1 MKGIFKL
8 IPAALA
14 VFALA
19 SCSTDEL
26 EVNNAQK
33 QDVATKGD
41 LRMSWDAFD
50 NETLTRAMRD
60 DNFGTLTFKEDDQVN
75 VYSEDLYNTDWYT
88 FQEDAFYYANDD
100 DPMVTAPKFGVM
112 PGEMVRKAYID
123 RATRTTRVDMEIPKT
138 ITYNSESETTI
149 DGKAMYACDLPAF
162 GYASLASEGY
172 VEVANLR
179 YMTAILKINLEKV
192 VSNASWLRLINYG
205 QDGIPAT
212 GTIGAKAKPLSGIF
226 TAELYS
232 DPAERKNVKL
242 AALDEDLAAS
252 WAPYIF
258 VDLRSVPSNTT
269 CIYIPVVAGL
279 DGDLDNIRLEYATD
293 LVNEEEAIPFGGATG
308 WKAIP
313 GMAFPGKEFKQ
324 HSRYSGSYAF
334 EFADMTPDL
343 VSGILTQYQATSAD
357 IDIDITNSFTIQA
370 GVANIGNEI
379 LLPAFENDV
388 NVNITLGDAFA
399 AWNNANPD
407 GLIIRDADPENPFT
421 GTITININ
429 GNGADL
435 AAANADMEIN
445 LAEGTA
451 VIAGEFTNAS
461 ALTLTSGDIV
471 IGDGTTTTSGL
482 SWAAV
487 GDNVKS
493 IEIAAKA
500 TVASNIDCSNADNKT
515 KSVIVAGDLTG
526 DIKASPAPTAD
537 EKTTITVSG
546 KLTQVATAIDG
557 NGGIFV
563 DVNVSGQV
571 IGDID
576 LKDAVKGKI
585 KIEGGKAA
593 DADATVVTGNV
604 TMKGDVEVALTAE
617 GEAISGTLKMLG
629 AAKTLKLVQGYIKEI
644 EVSVNNA
651 GSWED
656 KYIDVVL
663 DQKLKDDAQGNPVY
677 GSTAFLTLTETEGV
691 AKFTKNIWNGNKIT
705 NATYKNKKTTAYGQD
720 KNLFTACQ
728 FASIADDL
736 NGILRLANNLDL
748 NNKAWKGIKKG
759 DLFEGLKVVNV
770 MNETQRT
777 YPTIENLNLTA
788 NGGGLFAETNAD
800 ATVKNITI
808 SGVTAKPT
816 VAAENI
822 GAIYGTAAHKLT
834 VENVSVTG
842 IDIVATA
849 PTTGANAGI
858 VPSLKN
864 VGGIV
869 GSSKALNL
877 DKVSVAGAITGY
889 QGLGGFVGKIA
900 GAAVIGSKTDG
911 SSKCSSTITLAANY
925 NSNKAMDMNYAR
937 MGAFIGTIA
946 DDANVTIGD
955 NSTCTGSSITGK
967 PDKMY
972 LSDTTAGDGNFF
984 DYTQDQNFIGFSG
997 TYKHTSGDYIKMYG
1011 TIKINSNTVT
1021 TTEPYFGTAAQWQGD
1036 KTKTMASKN
1045 QAPLY
1050 HFTQQQ

>member
-1 MKGIFKL
+1 
-8 IPAALA
+8 
-14 VFALA
+14 
-19 SCSTDEL
+19 
-26 EVNNAQK
+26 
-33 QDVATKGD
+33 
-41 LRMSWDAFD
+41 
-50 NETLTRAMRD
+50 
-60 DNFGTLTFKEDDQVN
+60 
-75 VYSEDLYNTDWYT
+75 
-88 FQEDAFYYANDD
+88 
-100 DPMVTAPKFGVM
+100 
-112 PGEMVRKAYID
+112 
-123 RATRTTRVDMEIPKT
+123 
-138 ITYNSESETTI
+138 
-149 DGKAMYACDLPAF
+149 
-162 GYASLASEGY
+162 
-172 VEVANLR
+172 
-179 YMTAILKINLEKV
+179 
-192 VSNASWLRLINYG
+192 
-205 QDGIPAT
+205 
-212 GTIGAKAKPLSGIF
+212 
-226 TAELYS
+226 
-232 DPAERKNVKL
+232 
-242 AALDEDLAAS
+242 
-252 WAPYIF
+252 
-258 VDLRSVPSNTT
+258 
-269 CIYIPVVAGL
+269 
-279 DGDLDNIRLEYATD
+279 
-293 LVNEEEAIPFGGATG
+293 
-308 WKAIP
+308 
-313 GMAFPGKEFKQ
+313 
-324 HSRYSGSYAF
+324 
-334 EFADMTPDL
+334 
-343 VSGILTQYQATSAD
+343 
-357 IDIDITNSFTIQA
+357 
-370 GVANIGNEI
+370 
-379 LLPAFENDV
+379 
-388 NVNITLGDAFA
+388 
-399 AWNNANPD
+399 
-407 GLIIRDADPENPFT
+407 
-421 GTITININ
+421 
-429 GNGADL
+429 
-435 AAANADMEIN
+435 MEIN

-451 VIAGEFTNAS
+451 VIVGDFDNAS
-461 ALTLTSGDIV
+461 ALNLVSGNIV
-471 IGDGTTTTSGL
+471 IGDATNTTSGL
-482 SWAAV
+482 SWAAI
-487 GDNVKS
+487 GDDVKS
-493 IEIAAKA
+493 IEIAAGA
-500 TVASNIDCSNADNKT
+500 TITSDIDCTGIIENKT
-515 KSVIVAGDLTG
+515 KTVVVAGDLTG

-537 EKTTITVSG
+537 DKTTITVSG
-546 KLTQVATAIDG
+546 KLTKNVGPAIDG

-604 TMKGDVEVALTAE
+604 TMKGDVDVALTAE

-656 KYIDVVL
+656 KYIDVIL

-1011 TIKINSNTVT
+1011 TIKINSTTVT

-1050 HFTQQQ
+1050 HFTQQ

>member
-50 NETLTRAMRD
+50 NETFTRAMRD
-60 DNFGTLTFKEDDQVN
+60 DNFGTLTFEEGDQVN

-88 FQEDAFYYANDD
+88 FQTDAFYYFNDD
-100 DPMVTAPKFGVM
+100 DPMVTEPKFGVM

-149 DGKAMYACDLPAF
+149 DGKAMYACNLPAF

-205 QDGIPAT
+205 QGGNPAT
-212 GTIGAKAKPLSGIF
+212 GTIDLATAKPLSGIF

-242 AALDEDLAAS
+242 AALDPDLAAS

-379 LLPAFENDV
+379 VLPAFENDV

-399 AWNNANPD
+399 TWTNNGGPD
-407 GLIIRDADPENPFT
+407 QLIIRDADPENPFT

-435 AAANADMEIN
+435 NAGDANIEIN

-451 VIAGEFTNAS
+451 VIAGEFDNAS
-461 ALTLTSGDIV
+461 QLTLTSGDIV

-482 SWAAV
+482 SWLAV

-493 IEIAAKA
+493 IEIAENA
-500 TVASNIDCSNADNKT
+500 TVVSDIDCSPADNQTKT
-515 KSVIVAGDLTG
+515 IIVAGDLTG
-526 DIKASPAPTAD
+526 DIKASPAATAD
-537 EKTTITVSG
+537 AKTTITISG
-546 KLTQVATAIDG
+546 KLTGNAGPAIDG
-557 NGGIFV
+557 NGGVFV

-571 IGDID
+571 VGDID
-576 LKDAVKGKI
+576 LTDAVKGKI
-585 KIEGGKAA
+585 TINGGDAA
-593 DADATVVTGNV
+593 DADAIVVDGDV
-604 TMKGDVEVALTAE
+604 TMKGDVDVALTAE
-617 GEAISGTLKMLG
+617 GEAISGTLEMLG
-629 AAKTLKLVQGYIKEI
+629 AAKTLTLKQGFIKEI
-644 EVSVNNA
+644 SLDVQNA

-656 KYIDVVL
+656 KYINVTL
-663 DQKLKDDAQGNPVY
+663 DDAEGVA
-677 GSTAFLTLTETEGV
+677 AFLTLTEAV
-691 AKFTKNIWNGNKIT
+691 DNKAKFTKSTWSGKKIT
-705 NATYKNKKTTAYGQD
+705 NATYKDKQTTAYGS
-720 KNLFTACQ
+720 NTCIFTASQ
-728 FASIADDL
+728 FASFSGIGNDATLNNNIDL
-736 NGILRLANNLDL
+736 NDQLWTGYPQ
-748 NNKAWKGIKKG
+748 KGK
-759 DLFEGLKVVNV
+759 FQAAKVVDQDDA
-770 MNETQRT
+770 EDT
-777 YPTIENLNLTA
+777 YATISKLNLKDLGKNKNNGLFTNNTGASSVYNLTINGAKGTFTTEQTTGIGVLYGTTA
-788 NGGGLFAETNAD
+788 NAVEFN
-800 ATVKNITI
+800 TVTI
-808 SGVTAKPT
+808 SGIDIKNTAKMT
-816 VAAENI
+816 GVGALVGNATAAVAA
-822 GAIYGTAAHKLT
+822 
-834 VENVSVTG
+834 VSVTVSG
-842 IDIVATA
+842 EID
-849 PTTGANAGI
+849 
-858 VPSLKN
+858 
-864 VGGIV
+864 
-869 GSSKALNL
+869 
-877 DKVSVAGAITGY
+877 GY
-889 QGLGGFVGKIA
+889 SCLGGFVGTTSAAATFDKCNASAITFKQTFNSGKTMDIDYA
-900 GAAVIGSKTDG
+900 TIGGFVGNVSAAVAV
-911 SSKCSSTITLAANY
+911 TITNGTAPASINY
-925 NSNKAMDMNYAR
+925 
-937 MGAFIGTIA
+937 
-946 DDANVTIGD
+946 
-955 NSTCTGSSITGK
+955 GK
-967 PDKMY
+967 SAKMY
-972 LSDTTAGDGNFF
+972 VSDTSSETGNF
-984 DYTQDQNFIGFSG
+984 YTYHPLQYFIGFSG
-997 TYKHTSGDYIKMYG
+997 NNNSATKIAVSSING
-1011 TIKINSNTVT
+1011 TKYCAEKGWDIADNKTVET
-1021 TTEPYFGTAAQWQGD
+1021 DIDHGTG
-1036 KTKTMASKN
+1036 ASYHKY
-1045 QAPLY
+1045 LY
-1050 HFTQQQ
+1050 SWPAKPAN